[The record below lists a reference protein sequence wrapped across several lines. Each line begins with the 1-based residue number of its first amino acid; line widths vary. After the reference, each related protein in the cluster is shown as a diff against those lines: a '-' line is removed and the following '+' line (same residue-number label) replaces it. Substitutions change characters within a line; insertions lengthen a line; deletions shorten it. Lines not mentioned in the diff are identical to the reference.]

1 MYDLRVC
8 MKFSINKTELQNALA
23 VVMKGTSTRSTLPI
37 LSGIYIETQ
46 QDSLLLQATDLELS
60 IQYHTSALIDEPGKT
75 VLPGKLFS
83 DIVKSMPDAAIHLD
97 INDDSAV
104 ITCDTSSFSIKT
116 LSADDF
122 PGFPHVDIEQ
132 EISVPFDAFASMVK
146 RVARIVSKDES
157 RGVLQGVLITLKEN
171 QLRLVATDS
180 YRVAVTDAEI
190 QASEAADFQAVILGS
205 FLQEIASLPHSESP
219 ISIALSENQIV
230 MKYQDTVFINRRIE
244 GNYPNYQQLLPTSYA
259 TRIEIPT
266 DILIAA
272 VKRISLLSPNNS
284 CVKFDINVDS
294 QTLQLSSVAQ
304 DVGSA
309 QEMLPATVLGEDNV
323 IGFNYTYIIDGLTS
337 IMTDKV
343 IFEMQAPNKP
353 GVLKADLG
361 EDYLYL
367 VMPVKTD

>member
-1 MYDLRVC
+1 

-46 QDSLLLQATDLELS
+46 EDSLLLQATDLELS
-60 IQYHTSALIDEPGKT
+60 IQYHTSALIEEPGKT

-83 DIVKSMPDAAIHLD
+83 DIVKNMPDAAIHID
-97 INDDSAV
+97 IQDDAAV

-132 EISVPFDAFASMVK
+132 EISVPFDTFAAMVK

-171 QLRLVATDS
+171 QLRMVATDS
-180 YRVAVTDAEI
+180 YRVAVTDAETT
-190 QASEAADFQAVILGS
+190 QSEVSEFQAVILGS
-205 FLQEIASLPHSESP
+205 FLQEIASLPRSENP

-244 GNYPNYQQLLPTSYA
+244 GNYPNYQQLLPTSYE
-259 TRIEIPT
+259 TRVEIPT
-266 DILIAA
+266 DTLLAA

-284 CVKFDINVDS
+284 RVKFDINVDS
-294 QTLQLSSVAQ
+294 QTLQLSTTAQ

-309 QEMLPATVLGEDNV
+309 QEILPATIMGEDNI
-323 IGFNYTYIIDGLTS
+323 IGFNYTYIVDGLSS
-337 IMTDKV
+337 IVTNNV
-343 IFEMQAPNKP
+343 IFEMQAANKP
-353 GVLKADLG
+353 GVLKADQG

-367 VMPVKTD
+367 VMPVTLDS

>member
-1 MYDLRVC
+1 

>member
-1 MYDLRVC
+1 

-97 INDDSAV
+97 INDNSAV